1 MYRHCAVKDPD
12 STLDYG
18 FDWGKHW
25 LPEGVTI
32 STSQW
37 IVAAPLTVVSSAVS
51 DDNKKTLVILSGGDV
66 GATYRVTNRVTLSD
80 GVRTDDRT
88 IKVIIQEK

>member
-37 IVAAPLTVVSSAVS
+37 IVDPPLGARTKSLIVSH
-51 DDNKKTLVILSGGDV
+51 LVTECVLTTGPS
-66 GATYRVTNRVTLSD
+66 S
-80 GVRTDDRT
+80 
-88 IKVIIQEK
+88 